1 SNYGYAGEWTDTTG
15 LQHLR
20 ARYMDPGTGRFIS
33 RDTWAGEYDD
43 PMSLNKWMYVMGNP
57 VMYTD
62 PSGLYRW
69 RKSSSPLENIIESTL
84 EKLHGGPGGW
94 NIHLEYPINTA
105 FSNFRADLIFLPYAY
120 DIGSSL
126 YPQKGMVANIYEI
139 EMYMREHSILEAK

>member
-1 SNYGYAGEWTDTTG
+1 
-15 LQHLR
+15 
-20 ARYMDPGTGRFIS
+20 
-33 RDTWAGEYDD
+33 
-43 PMSLNKWMYVMGNP
+43 
-57 VMYTD
+57 
-62 PSGLYRW
+62 YRW